1 VFERLT
7 DRARRVLVVAQEEA
21 KDFHHEFIRPEHLLL
36 GLAQGEGLAAR
47 ALGEVGVT
55 PERLRAQVG
64 ATIERSKADRVGP
77 KLPFSPD
84 AKKALENSF
93 RQALRLGHNYI
104 GTEHLLLG
112 VFQVFKDDTSLRQLL
127 GVDPADVRARLD
139 ELIPNGAVADLPQS
153 PAAAGAL
160 GLARE
165 MAGSGPMNTGHLLL
179 AVLSDTASQGTRALA
194 TLGVTVESLTSQLAE
209 IPLDGTTDA
218 PPRPQIVE
226 IKLGDT
232 TTTIGDPELAAAL
245 GGLSPEDLRLALRG
259 AVVDHPRKP
268 ESGSEQAS

>member
-1 VFERLT
+1 MFERFT

-55 PERLRAQVG
+55 PERLRTQVG
-64 ATIERSKADRVGP
+64 ATFERSKADDVGP
-77 KLPFSPD
+77 KVPFSPD
-84 AKKALENSF
+84 AKQALESSL

-112 VFQVFKDDTSLRQLL
+112 VFQVSKDGATLRQLL
-127 GVDPADVRARLD
+127 GADPAEVRARLD
-139 ELIPNGAVADLPQS
+139 ELMPNGAVADLPQS
-153 PAAAGAL
+153 PAAAGAMA
-160 GLARE
+160 LARE
-165 MAGSGPMNTGHLLL
+165 MAGSRPMNTGHLLL
-179 AVLSDTASQGTRALA
+179 AVLTDTACQGTRALA
-194 TLGVTVESLTSQLAE
+194 TLDVTIESLAPRLAE

-218 PPRPQIVE
+218 PPGPQMVE

-245 GGLSPEDLRLALRG
+245 GGLSPEGLRLALRG
-259 AVVDHPRKP
+259 ALVDPRRQP
-268 ESGSEQAS
+268 ESGSAQES

>member
-1 VFERLT
+1 MFERFT

-21 KDFHHEFIRPEHLLL
+21 KDLHHDFIRPEHLLL

-47 ALGEVGVT
+47 ALGEVGVA
-55 PERLRAQVG
+55 PGQLRAQVG
-64 ATIERSKADRVGP
+64 ATIERSKAEEVGP
-77 KLPFSPD
+77 KVPFSPD
-84 AKKALENSF
+84 AKQVLESSL

-112 VFQVFKDDTSLRQLL
+112 VFQVSKDDTALRQLL
-127 GVDPADVRARLD
+127 GADPADVRTRLD
-139 ELIPNGAVADLPQS
+139 DLMPNRAVLEVPQT
-153 PAAAGAL
+153 PAAAAAL

-179 AVLSDTASQGTRALA
+179 AVMSDTASQGTGALA
-194 TLGVTVESLTSQLAE
+194 TLGVTVESLTSQLGE

-232 TTTIGDPELAAAL
+232 TTTIGDPELAGAL
-245 GGLSPEDLRLALRG
+245 GGLTPEELRLALRG
-259 AVVDHPRKP
+259 ALVDHPREP
-268 ESGSEQAS
+268 ESGP